1 MAELAAVAAPVL
13 RIVDA
18 SRRYGDMIALDG
30 LNLEVAPGEWLG
42 LLGPNGAG
50 KTTAMLAAAGLIRL
64 DGGRVEVLGEVAT
77 GPRPEAVGL
86 VPQEIALYRQLTAR
100 ENMMAFGRFNGL
112 AGSRLAERVAWA
124 LEWTGLG
131 VRSEHRVDGFSGG
144 MLRRLN
150 IACGVL
156 HRPRLVL
163 LDEPTAGVDPQARE
177 RIFEMLDELRA
188 SGTALVQSTHEL
200 GDIEDRCDRLV
211 VVDRGRCIA
220 NGSLEQLVRDAVGDR
235 VTVVLDLDRAIP
247 AARLCDGLAI
257 VDRRVTGTV
266 GDVAEDLPVLL
277 ERIRRNGGRVVR
289 LDVRRPGL
297 ADVFVA
303 LTGRELRE

>member
-1 MAELAAVAAPVL
+1 MVEPAAATVPAL

-18 SRRYGDMIALDG
+18 RRRYGDIVALDG
-30 LNLEVAPGEWLG
+30 LSLEVAPGEWLG

-64 DGGRVEVLGEVAT
+64 DGGRVEVEGEIAT
-77 GPRPEAVGL
+77 GPRPDAVGL

-100 ENMMAFGRFNGL
+100 ENLRAFGRLHGL
-112 AGSRLAERVAWA
+112 AGGRLAERVSWA
-124 LEWTGLG
+124 LGWTGLG
-131 VRSEHRVDGFSGG
+131 PRSDSPIDSFSGG

-156 HRPRLVL
+156 HQPALVL
-163 LDEPTAGVDPQARE
+163 LDEPTVGVDPQARE
-177 RIFEMLDELRA
+177 RIFEMLDALRA
-188 SGTALVQSTHEL
+188 SGAALVQSTHEL
-200 GDIEDRCDRLV
+200 GDIENRCDRMV

-220 NGSLEQLVRDAVGDR
+220 DGPLEQLVRETVGDR
-235 VTVVLDLDRAIP
+235 ATIVLDLDRIVP
-247 AARLCDGLAI
+247 AAALSANLTA
-257 VDRRVTGTV
+257 VDCRVTGSV
-266 GDVAEDLPVLL
+266 GDVAEELPGLL
-277 ERIRRNGGRVVR
+277 ERVQRSGARVVR